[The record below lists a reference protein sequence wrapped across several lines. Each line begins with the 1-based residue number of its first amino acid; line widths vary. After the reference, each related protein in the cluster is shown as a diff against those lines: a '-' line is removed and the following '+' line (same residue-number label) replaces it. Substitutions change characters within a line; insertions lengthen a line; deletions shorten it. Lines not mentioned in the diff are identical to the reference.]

1 MEIGAALL
9 KGAWASRLSS
19 GGVASRTQLPWSR
32 ALEIAQLISQV
43 WAEVWAEKLVET

>member
-19 GGVASRTQLPWSR
+19 GGVAGRTQLQWPR
-32 ALEIAQLISQV
+32 ALEIDRPSSQMCADV
-43 WAEVWAEKLVET
+43 WAGKLVET